1 MKIIIPLFK
10 ENEKL
15 PKQFTRLLHGKPAIE
30 YLIKTL
36 KSLDSGYSDIEIW
49 TNIEAVRDKYNGL
62 KTVFQNYDQAK
73 RLDNKNLLFIN
84 PNFIFISEYTISE
97 YIKNFESALVSGEGF
112 VLIDKLSKINST
124 PTFIE
129 RSNQK
134 IKLSSKEQ
142 INLGTRYGWWIA
154 EKELRKKKI
163 IVHPLSAK
171 KLGTGHIYRGLTLAT
186 RLFVDH
192 DVIFLFR
199 SDQQLG
205 INMVSTEGF
214 QVLTYSESE
223 NPEEEIIKNNPDIV
237 INDLLDTS
245 KDYIL
250 KLKQFGI
257 RVINFEDMGDGAAY
271 ADAVINALYP
281 GEVPQDNFYTGEDY
295 YCIREDFIGVSKKV
309 ITKDVKEILITYGG
323 EDPQFLTLTTLK
335 GILKLQEEYHFHI
348 KIILG
353 PAFNKHDE
361 LNNIIKELKL
371 NEKVSIYDSV
381 KDMSNFMREA
391 DIIFTSAGRTMY
403 EIATVGTPA
412 VITAQNYRE
421 LTHTF
426 GHPYNGFYNLGYWAD
441 TKENSYYEVTKKLI
455 INYDIRKLMHDRMSK
470 SDFSQGINRVL
481 RIILNEENE

>member
-10 ENEKL
+10 ENQKL
-15 PKQFTRLLHGKPAIE
+15 PKQFTKLLYGKPAIE
-30 YLIKTL
+30 YLINTL
-36 KSLDSGYSDIEIW
+36 SSLNIGHFDFEIW
-49 TNIEAVRDKYNGL
+49 TNIEEIRDKYNGL
-62 KTVFQNYDQAK
+62 KTEYKTYDQAK
-73 RLDNKNLLFIN
+73 NLNNKTLIFIN
-84 PNFIFISEYTISE
+84 PNFVFISEFTISE
-97 YIKNFESALVSGEGF
+97 CIKNPENSLVSGESF
-112 VLIDKLSKINST
+112 VFGDKLSKIDKS
-124 PTFIE
+124 PTFIDQ
-129 RSNQK
+129 SNQV

-205 INMVSTEGF
+205 INMVSIEGF
-214 QVLTYSESE
+214 QVLTYSENE
-223 NPEEEIIKNNPDIV
+223 NPEEEIIQNQPDIV

-245 KDYIL
+245 KDYIV
-250 KLKQFGI
+250 KLKQCGI
-257 RVINFEDMGDGAAY
+257 RVINFEDMGEGAAY

-281 GEVPQDNFYTGEDY
+281 GDVPHDNFYTGEDY
-295 YCIREDFIGVSKKV
+295 YCIREDFIGAPKKV
-309 ITKDVKEILITYGG
+309 VTKDVKEILITYGG

-335 GILKLQEEYHFHI
+335 GILKLQEDYHFHV

-361 LNNIIKELKL
+361 LHNTIEELGL
-371 NEKVSIYDSV
+371 NKKVTIYDSV
-381 KDMSNFMREA
+381 KHMSSFMREA

-403 EIATVGTPA
+403 EVATIGTPA

-426 GHPYNGFYNLGYWAD
+426 GHPYNGFYNLGYWAEAS
-441 TKENSYYEVTKKLI
+441 ENSYYEVTKELI
-455 INYDIRKLMHDRMSK
+455 LNYDLRKLMHDRMSK

-481 RIILNEENE
+481 RIILNEEGE